1 MDKVSWNDILSFLD
15 ELSKSSSVSLPKVK
29 GYDAKC
35 LLGVGST
42 SFVYCVAKKEK
53 ELVLKFPKNPRC
65 QDVLYAEAHIM
76 KKMSQN
82 VTLSQHLHLAHYHG
96 PVEAQEGKG
105 KHSQESILLSPV
117 ADFSNP
123 PLTREDVVKLAGALS
138 DLHSVGFLHRDI
150 SPGNI
155 GHYLAGESFF
165 EPFLRDFGC
174 SIELEPAKLTPPRYA
189 GTIAT
194 ASTRVLKEL
203 AHGSERPC
211 IEPMDDLESLLKSV
225 ILKATRSQ
233 VSANPGSSLS
243 AKASASL
250 EFWEG
255 RGFIGEDSLQSIF
268 QSTRYC
274 SIGDFVLCLPPRK
287 TAYEKKSMSPERPLI
302 GGHSSKMP
310 SPPKDLPPTSFQSP
324 YARKTRSRPLLG
336 QHPQGII
343 LFGEDDKEK
352 EEEMEEKEGAE
363 EEEE

>member
-1 MDKVSWNDILSFLD
+1 M
-15 ELSKSSSVSLPKVK
+15 SVGCWINLF
-29 GYDAKC
+29 C
-35 LLGVGST
+35 LLCGQQGKGTRPQIS
-42 SFVYCVAKKEK
+42 E
-53 ELVLKFPKNPRC
+53 NPQCRV
-65 QDVLYAEAHIM
+65 VLYAEAHIM

-105 KHSQESILLSPV
+105 KHYQESILLSPV

-138 DLHSVGFLHRDI
+138 DLHSAGFLHRDI

-174 SIELEPAKLTPPRYA
+174 SIELQPAKFPPPRYA

-203 AHGSERPC
+203 AQGSERPC

-243 AKASASL
+243 AKARASL

-255 RGFIGEDSLQSIF
+255 RGFIGGDSLKSIF

-274 SIGDFVLCLPPRK
+274 GIGDFVLCLPPRK

-302 GGHSSKMP
+302 GGHNSKMP
-310 SPPKDLPPTSFQSP
+310 SPPKDLLHASFQSP
-324 YARKTRSRPLLG
+324 YARKSRTTPLLD
-336 QHPQGII
+336 QRPQGIV
-343 LFGEDDKEK
+343 LFSRD
-352 EEEMEEKEGAE
+352 EMEEKEGVE
-363 EEEE
+363 EEEEEEDVEV